1 MLPFDDLL
9 ALALSRDGFTAREA
23 IDKAPLAD
31 VQRLLE
37 ELPKHGPQPTMT
49 HAARQRLWALQPDF
63 RPFDPPA
70 DKAAFLVELAASLEA
85 RLAAGLPARYSPG
98 EKLGFDRLPALIEV
112 VRGFD
117 PSPRS
122 VVEEGALYLV
132 EARMRLPG
140 EAVFRPRNQQLCL
153 LSGAFTYSL
162 PHAMGDV
169 QVYLQRGPAR
179 EAAGQGVGT
188 VWERELPSVRA
199 QHIRMGLRGDD
210 RTIGPE
216 EIGAWQEEILS
227 CQ

>member
-1 MLPFDDLL
+1 MSDTVNLDEMK
-9 ALALSRDGFTAREA
+9 SHYRNYQIRWGF
-23 IDKAPLAD
+23 I
-31 VQRLLE
+31 
-37 ELPKHGPQPTMT
+37 
-49 HAARQRLWALQPDF
+49 WALWCAPCV
-63 RPFDPPA
+63 A
-70 DKAAFLVELAASLEA
+70 EM
-85 RLAAGLPARYSPG
+85 
-98 EKLGFDRLPALIEV
+98 PALIEV